1 MASASP
7 NKQSDK
13 KSDKKSGKRASEQ
26 GAQDADKSEN
36 DLSASGTA
44 TKATKSEAEATKA
57 AKKNAVSK
65 STKKAA
71 TKSPAGFDHKTFL
84 ANLSSKPG
92 VYQMLDSKGDVLY
105 VGKARNLRNRV
116 ASYFRSSG
124 LASKTMA
131 MVNKIADIQITITAS
146 ETEALLLEQNL
157 IKRHRPAYNIQ
168 LRDDK
173 SYPYILLTDQD
184 TYPRLSFYRGSRKRQ
199 GKFFGPYPSA
209 NATRETLQVLQK
221 VFRVRQC
228 EDSYF
233 KNRSRPCLQYQ
244 IDRCTGPCVGIVSEE
259 DYARDV
265 HFSTLFLQ
273 GKSDQ
278 LIRELG
284 ASMNEAAEAQ
294 HYEKAAKL
302 RDQIVDLRRIQEQ
315 QVVANQGDDADVLAA
330 SWEAPYACV
339 HAVYVRA
346 GRIIGSKSFYPR
358 HRLATS
364 AADVLAAFV
373 TQSYLSEDKA
383 ISIPKEIILAEEISE
398 GEQVQQALSYLAD
411 RQVRLSWRVR
421 GHRAKWQTLSATNAR
436 ESLQNYVSN
445 KQNMANRFAELQK
458 SLQSDAQ
465 VARIECFDISHTS
478 GEGTVASCVVFDEN
492 GAVKSDY
499 RRFNIKSTDR
509 GDDYQAMQEVLERR
523 FARLS
528 KEAREGDSKIPDIV
542 LIDGGKGQL
551 TQARRVLEQFELPGL
566 SLLGI
571 AKGIS
576 RRAGQETLFLNTDNG
591 YKEIALPTHSPAL
604 HLLQQVRDE
613 AHRFAITGHRQRRSK
628 ARKQSKLEEIPG
640 LGPKRRRELLQ
651 HFGGQQE
658 VVKASEAELAKVTG
672 ISKKLAENI
681 YAYLHSD

>member
-1 MASASP
+1 MT
-7 NKQSDK
+7 KQK
-13 KSDKKSGKRASEQ
+13 
-26 GAQDADKSEN
+26 QDQQQD
-36 DLSASGTA
+36 
-44 TKATKSEAEATKA
+44 
-57 AKKNAVSK
+57 
-65 STKKAA
+65 ST
-71 TKSPAGFDHKTFL
+71 FDHKTFL

-92 VYQMLDSKGDVLY
+92 VYQMLDDKGEVIY

-116 ASYFRSSG
+116 SSYFRSSG

-131 MVNKIADIQITITAS
+131 MVAKIADIQITITPS

-157 IKRHRPAYNIQ
+157 IKRHRPPYNIQ

-173 SYPYILLTDQD
+173 SYPYILLTEQD
-184 TYPRLSFYRGSRKRQ
+184 TYPRLSFYRGSRKKQ
-199 GKFFGPYPSA
+199 GRFFGPYPSA

-233 KNRSRPCLQYQ
+233 RNRSRPCLQYQ
-244 IDRCTGPCVGIVSEE
+244 IERCTAPCVGLVSEE
-259 DYARDV
+259 EYARDV
-265 HFSTLFLQ
+265 RFSTLFLQ

-278 LIRELG
+278 LIRELTL
-284 ASMNEAAEAQ
+284 SMSAAAEEQ
-294 HYEKAAKL
+294 QFEKAAKL

-330 SWEAPYACV
+330 SWQSPYACV
-339 HAVYVRA
+339 HAVYVRG

-364 AADVLAAFV
+364 SADVLAAFV
-373 TQSYLSEDKA
+373 TQTYLNEEQSA
-383 ISIPKEIILAEEISE
+383 SIPRELIVAEEFPDA
-398 GEQVQQALSYLAD
+398 EQVQQALSYLAD

-421 GHRAKWQTLSATNAR
+421 GHRAKWQQMAATNAA

-445 KQNMANRFAELQK
+445 KKNTANRFAELQK
-458 SLQSDAQ
+458 ALQTESQ
-465 VARIECFDISHTS
+465 LARIECFDISHTS

-499 RRFNIKSTDR
+499 RRFNIKSTDS

-523 FARLS
+523 FARLD
-528 KEAREGDSKIPDIV
+528 KEAKAGDSKIPDIV

-551 TQARRVLEQFELPGL
+551 SQARKVLEKFELPGL

-576 RRAGQETLFLNTDNG
+576 RRAGQETLFLDTDAG

-628 ARKQSKLEEIPG
+628 ARKQSTLEQIPG
-640 LGPKRRRELLQ
+640 LGPKRRRQLLQ
-651 HFGGQQE
+651 HFGGQQG
-658 VVKASEAELAKVTG
+658 VLKASEAELAKVTG

-681 YAYLHSD
+681 YGWLHSD